1 MVSDVVLPH
10 INGRKLAEVARAA
23 RPGLKVL
30 FVSGYAEEATL
41 RTDFLDSGMDMMTKP
56 FALDAL
62 GAKVRM
68 LIEQQADPS
77 PAHKS

>member
-1 MVSDVVLPH
+1 VVLPH

-23 RPGLKVL
+23 RPDLEVL

-41 RTDFLDSGMDMMTKP
+41 LADFLDSGMDMMTKP

-68 LIEQQADPS
+68 MIEQQAGR
-77 PAHKS
+77 